1 MSAVPK
7 SRSGPRSA
15 LSVMTPADLED
26 VVAVENAAYVFPW
39 TLGNFRDSM
48 RSGYECRV
56 YRQDGEMAGYFVLMT
71 AAEETHL
78 LNLCVAPD
86 RQRRGI
92 GRYLLEQALVISLAQ
107 KAQRFFLEV
116 RPSNEAARML
126 YAHAGFSEI
135 GMRRDYYP
143 ALGGRE
149 DALVLQLEFE

>member
-7 SRSGPRSA
+7 SRSGSRSE
-15 LSVMTPADLED
+15 LSVMKPADLDD
-26 VVAVENAAYVFPW
+26 VVAVENAAYIFPW

-56 YRQDGEMAGYFVLMT
+56 LRQDGVVTGYFVLMT
-71 AAEETHL
+71 AADETHL

-86 RQRRGI
+86 RQRRGL
-92 GRYLLEQALVISLAQ
+92 GRYLLQEALIVSRARQ
-107 KAQRFFLEV
+107 SQRFFLEV
-116 RPSNEAARML
+116 RPSNEVARQL

-149 DALVLQLEFE
+149 DALVLQLEFA